1 MMTFDQKEVFP
12 GTLYVQQGVDYCY
25 YELVIAVRNTYN
37 EVLQM
42 HLDEYT
48 ILTDDGRIFISY
60 LKMPGTSF
68 YKFDP

>member
-12 GTLYVQQGVDYCY
+12 GTLYVEQDVDYYY
-25 YELVIAVRNTYN
+25 YELIIAVNDVYDER
-37 EVLQM
+37 LQK
-42 HLDEYT
+42 HLNEYT